1 MIGQPFDMPL
11 EVLAKDM
18 STVNFSSARIGLLPF
33 YRSCRIK
40 ADKFAGRWSRTIR
53 WWLSRER
60 LRARDDPKRWTTAFP
75 ERFWTHSLLVNAWD
89 YTDPVSEAQSD
100 LLQISMRTKSP
111 QMVMTERGRDIKQI
125 ERDFEEYGDPDVLS
139 TMTRDPTPEVPPP
152 TANPPQPTKDANAN
166 P

>member
-1 MIGQPFDMPL
+1 V
-11 EVLAKDM
+11 E
-18 STVNFSSARIGLLPF
+18 
-33 YRSCRIK
+33 
-40 ADKFAGRWSRTIR
+40 RTIR